1 MGHQKKEKKKKSLDV
16 FLLLLGRGVS
26 NKGLQQQPDAE
37 NGH

>member
-1 MGHQKKEKKKKSLDV
+1 MGHQKKGKKSLDV
-16 FLLLLGRGVS
+16 FLLLLGRAVS